1 MSDER
6 MAFSL
11 SFPAQ
16 AEYLVLCRLA
26 VTALG
31 RLAPLGEELVDDLK
45 LAVTEACTN
54 VVQHAYPDSA
64 PGRVELTYEAQAGL
78 VRITI
83 EDTGVGHA
91 RERLR
96 ALSDREGGMGLAII
110 RSLVDE
116 VELEPGPGGCGTRV
130 SLAKSL

>member
-26 VTALG
+26 VTALA
-31 RLAPLGEELVDDLK
+31 RLTPLGEELVEDLK

-54 VVQHAYPDSA
+54 AIQHAYQDGA
-64 PGRVELTYEAQAGL
+64 PGRVELGYETHVGL

-83 EDTGVGHA
+83 EDTGVGPV
-91 RERLR
+91 RRLSHT
-96 ALSDREGGMGLAII
+96 LGDREGGMGLAII

-116 VELEPGPGGCGTRV
+116 FELEPGPGGRGTRV
-130 SLAKSL
+130 SLAKRL